1 MEDIKKF
8 IEIKFNEQN
17 RLIEN
22 LFNKQNKLIEHV
34 IAEYK
39 KEIEQVMVYNTVEVQ
54 SIATEMGAK
63 IDIMCNIDRPSVSS
77 TKTPAKVNKILTK
90 NAFFKDKLKKN
101 INEYID
107 VLYTETELTE
117 LKTNTDVLNKKTDI
131 LKKNKIIDILYN
143 NITKIDSGKN
153 IILKNIYDKY
163 KQDMED
169 MEDNEEK
176 ENKDEEIHVNE

>member
-1 MEDIKKF
+1 MEEIKKF

-17 RLIEN
+17 KLIEQ
-22 LFNKQNKLIEHV
+22 LINKQNKYIENA
-34 IAEYK
+34 ISEYK

-54 SIATEMGAK
+54 TIATEMGAK
-63 IDIMCNIDRPSVSS
+63 IDIMCNIDRSNVTS
-77 TKTPAKVNKILTK
+77 TKTTNKVNKILTK

-101 INEYID
+101 MNEYID
-107 VLYTETELTE
+107 ILYTENDINE
-117 LKTNTDVLNKKTDI
+117 LKNHADVLNKKTDI

-163 KQDMED
+163 KQD
-169 MEDNEEK
+169 K
-176 ENKDEEIHVNE
+176 ENESNEDDGINEDEE

>member
-1 MEDIKKF
+1 MNTMEEIKKF

-17 RLIEN
+17 KFIEQLI
-22 LFNKQNKLIEHV
+22 NKQNKYIENT

-39 KEIEQVMVYNTVEVQ
+39 KEIEQVMVYNTIEVQ
-54 SIATEMGAK
+54 TIATEMGAK
-63 IDIMCNIDRPSVSS
+63 IDIMCNIDKPSVSS
-77 TKTPAKVNKILTK
+77 TKTTTKVNKILTK

-107 VLYTETELTE
+107 VLYTENDLNE
-117 LKTNTDVLNKKTDI
+117 LKNNTDVISKKTDI

-163 KQDMED
+163 KQDQENED
-169 MEDNEEK
+169 EET
-176 ENKDEEIHVNE
+176 NVDEEI

>member
-90 NAFFKDKLKKN
+90 NAFFKDKLKK
-101 INEYID
+101 
-107 VLYTETELTE
+107 T
-117 LKTNTDVLNKKTDI
+117 
-131 LKKNKIIDILYN
+131 
-143 NITKIDSGKN
+143 
-153 IILKNIYDKY
+153 
-163 KQDMED
+163 
-169 MEDNEEK
+169 
-176 ENKDEEIHVNE
+176 H

>member
-131 LKKNKIIDILYN
+131 LYN

>member
-1 MEDIKKF
+1 MEEIKKF

-17 RLIEN
+17 KLIEQ
-22 LFNKQNKLIEHV
+22 LINKQNKYIENA
-34 IAEYK
+34 ISEYK

-54 SIATEMGAK
+54 TIATEMGAK
-63 IDIMCNIDRPSVSS
+63 IDIMCNIDRPNVTS
-77 TKTPAKVNKILTK
+77 TKTTNKVNKILTK

-101 INEYID
+101 MNEYID
-107 VLYTETELTE
+107 ILYTENDINE
-117 LKTNTDVLNKKTDI
+117 LKNHADVLNKKTDI

-163 KQDMED
+163 KQD
-169 MEDNEEK
+169 K
-176 ENKDEEIHVNE
+176 ENESNEDDGINEDEE